1 MHVSQAMRLSASA
14 YEKFYRH
21 AGKPE
26 STRSNTNLN
35 HINEIARFLGCSPR
49 KFLPEEPL

>member
-1 MHVSQAMRLSASA
+1 MYNRPTQVARFLVLK
-14 YEKFYRH
+14 Y
-21 AGKPE
+21 
-26 STRSNTNLN
+26 NLN

>member
-1 MHVSQAMRLSASA
+1 MAESPK
-14 YEKFYRH
+14 YENKY
-21 AGKPE
+21 
-26 STRSNTNLN
+26 NLN